1 MKSITIIKPDDWHL
15 HLRDGDLLKAV
26 IFSSSNHFQRALVMP
41 NLSPHTTV
49 KMAEEYKN
57 RICVANRTVWRKL
70 GRNIDS
76 FRVLTLYDNLS

>member
-41 NLSPHTTV
+41 NLSPPITTV
-49 KMAEEYKN
+49 KMAENTKTGF
-57 RICVANRTVWRKL
+57 VLQTGQPGAN
-70 GRNIDS
+70 
-76 FRVLTLYDNLS
+76 

>member
-41 NLSPHTTV
+41 NLSPPITTV

-57 RICVANRTVWRKL
+57 RICIANRTVLEKIRARK
-70 GRNIDS
+70 
-76 FRVLTLYDNLS
+76 Y

>member
-41 NLSPHTTV
+41 NLSPPITTV

-57 RICVANRTVWRKL
+57 RICVANRQSWRKL
-70 GRNIDS
+70 GQKILMPL
-76 FRVLTLYDNLS
+76 RVLTLI